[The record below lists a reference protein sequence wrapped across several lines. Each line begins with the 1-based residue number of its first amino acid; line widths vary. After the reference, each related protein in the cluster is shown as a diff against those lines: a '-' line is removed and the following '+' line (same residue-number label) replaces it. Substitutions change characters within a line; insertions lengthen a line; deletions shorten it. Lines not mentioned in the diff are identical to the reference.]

1 MQNMAQK
8 RPMLL
13 LIDAGNTRVK
23 WACVA
28 HDAVLQF
35 PAEWEVLESSA
46 HQDYAQMIAAISP
59 YAIARCLI
67 SNVAGIGVQQELERL
82 LQDQFP
88 DLHIERFTSQEQCAG
103 LQNRYQD
110 ASKLGSDRFAAA
122 IAAHRQFPAM
132 PLVVATCG
140 TATTVDA
147 VTAEGLFL
155 GGMILPG
162 LQLMASSLAKNT
174 AQLPQIMAGAELPN
188 LFADNTDQ
196 AIASGCIH
204 AQLGAILCA
213 VQSLARHVENK
224 SAEPIQVILSGGAA
238 AYLLPQLKQSDQK
251 HWHHLDNLVLS
262 GLWVAANSSQSSF
275 H

>member
-28 HDAVLQF
+28 LDAALQF
-35 PAEWEVLESSA
+35 PADWELIGSSSN
-46 HQDYAQMIAAISP
+46 QDYAQMLAAISP
-59 YAIARCLI
+59 CAIARCMI
-67 SNVAGIGVQQELERL
+67 SNVAGNNVQQELERV

-88 DLHIERFTSQEQCAG
+88 DLHIERFTSQAQCAG
-103 LQNRYQD
+103 LHNRYRD
-110 ASKLGSDRFAAA
+110 VSKLGSDRFAAA
-122 IAAHRQFPAM
+122 IAAHRQFPEL

-162 LQLMASSLAKNT
+162 LQLMASSLANNT
-174 AQLPQIMAGAELPN
+174 AQLPQITAGAELPS

-224 SAEPIQVILSGGAA
+224 SAEPIQVIISGGAA
-238 AYLLPQLKQSDQK
+238 TYLLPQLKQSDQM
-251 HWHHLDNLVLS
+251 HWHHFDNLVLS
-262 GLWVAANSSQSSF
+262 GLWIAASSSQSSF

>member
-28 HDAVLQF
+28 PDAVLQF
-35 PAEWEVLESSA
+35 PAEWEVLGSSA
-46 HQDYAQMIAAISP
+46 HHDYVQMIANISS

-88 DLHIERFTSQEQCAG
+88 DLHIERFTSQSQCAG
-103 LQNRYQD
+103 LQNRYRD
-110 ASKLGSDRFAAA
+110 TSKLGSDRFAAA
-122 IAAHRQFPAM
+122 IAAHQQFPAM

-147 VTAEGLFL
+147 VTAEGHFL

-174 AQLPQIMAGAELPN
+174 AQLPQITAGAELPN

-213 VQSLARHVENK
+213 VQSLAHHVENK
-224 SAEPIQVILSGGAA
+224 SAEPIQVIISGGAA
-238 AYLLPQLKQSDQK
+238 TYLLPQLKQSDQK

-262 GLWVAANSSQSSF
+262 GLWVVANSSQSSF

>member
-28 HDAVLQF
+28 HDAALQF
-35 PAEWEVLESSA
+35 PIEWEVLGSSA
-46 HQDYAQMIAAISP
+46 HKDYAQMIASISS

-88 DLHIERFTSQEQCAG
+88 DLHIERFTSQAQCAG

-147 VTAEGLFL
+147 VTAEGQFL

-238 AYLLPQLKQSDQK
+238 TYLLPQLKQSDQK